1 MTTGKSRPSCFTAY
15 PLEDYSAHRDDIQRA
30 LQRVLERGHYILG
43 SEVATFEQEFASF
56 VGVAHSI
63 GVANGTDAIELLLRA
78 LEINGGSSV
87 AVPSQTA
94 VASVSAIVRAGA
106 TPLFVDVDPVT
117 FTMLPE
123 SLDQAIHSPAGTQL
137 KAVLAVHLYGH
148 PAEMDALRGLCDGHN
163 LILLEDC
170 AQSHGAM
177 YYGKPVGSIGRGAS
191 FSFYPTKNLGAIGD
205 GGAVATND
213 TALADKVRC
222 LRQYGWRERY
232 ISDFD
237 GINSRLDELQA
248 AILRVKLPFLTAN
261 NKRRRSLA
269 AIYEEGLSDLPP
281 IQMPVSRP
289 CREHAY
295 HLYVIR
301 VKQRDA
307 LMKYLTSRSIPTAR
321 HYPAAVHQQPGYAA
335 LAQRSP
341 PLPNTEALVPEILS
355 LPLHP
360 YLTRQAVK
368 YTIDA
373 IHDFFS

>member
-1 MTTGKSRPSCFTAY
+1 MMTPIRFGTY
-15 PLEDYSAHRDDIQRA
+15 PLEDYRAHREDIQQA
-30 LQRVLERGHYILG
+30 VQRVLELGRYILG
-43 SEVATFEQEFASF
+43 QEVAAFEQEFASF

-78 LEINGGSSV
+78 LDISEGSSV

-106 TPLFVDVDPVT
+106 TPLFVDVDPVA

-123 SLDQAIHSPAGTQL
+123 SLEQAIHSPVGTQL
-137 KAVLAVHLYGH
+137 KAVLAVHLYGN
-148 PAEMDALRGLCDGHN
+148 PAEMDELRDLCDEHN

-177 YYGKPVGSIGRGAS
+177 YHGKPLGSIGRGAA

-205 GGAVATND
+205 VG
-213 TALADKVRC
+213 
-222 LRQYGWRERY
+222 
-232 ISDFD
+232 

-248 AILRVKLPFLTAN
+248 AILRVKLPFLAVD

-269 AIYEEGLSDLPP
+269 TIYEKGLSDLPIQTP
-281 IQMPVSRP
+281 ISRP
-289 CREHAY
+289 SCEHAY

-307 LMKYLTSRSIPTAR
+307 LMKYLTSRNVPVAR
-321 HYPAAVHQQPGYAA
+321 HYPAAVHQQPAYAA

-341 PLPNTEALVPEILS
+341 PLPNTDALVPEILS

-360 YLTRQAVK
+360 YLAEEEVEYTVDIIRQ
-368 YTIDA
+368 
-373 IHDFFS
+373 FFA

>member
-1 MTTGKSRPSCFTAY
+1 MTTAKSAPSCFSAY
-15 PLEDYSAHRDDIQRA
+15 PLEDYRAHREDIQQA
-30 LQRVLERGHYILG
+30 VQRVLERGHYILG
-43 SEVATFEQEFASF
+43 SEVAAFEQEFASF

-94 VASVSAIVRAGA
+94 VASVSAVVRAGA
-106 TPLFVDVDPVT
+106 APLFVDVDPVT

-123 SLDQAIHSPAGTQL
+123 SLEQAIHSPIGRQL
-137 KAVLAVHLYGH
+137 KAVLAVALYGH
-148 PAEMDALRGLCDGHN
+148 PADMDGLRRLCDEHN

-170 AQSHGAM
+170 AQSHGAT
-177 YYGKPVGSIGRGAS
+177 YHGTSVGSIGRGAA

-205 GGAVATND
+205 GGSVVTDD
-213 TALADKVRC
+213 TALAEKVRW

-232 ISDFD
+232 ISDFE

-248 AILRVKLPFLTAN
+248 AILRVKLPLLAAK

-269 AIYEEGLSDLPP
+269 AIYEKGLSNLP
-281 IQMPVSRP
+281 IQTPVSRP
-289 CREHAY
+289 CCEHAY

-307 LMKYLTSRSIPTAR
+307 LMKYLTSRNIPAAR
-321 HYPAAVHQQPGYAA
+321 HYPAAAHQQRAYAFF
-335 LAQRSP
+335 AQRSP

-360 YLTRQAVK
+360 YLAEDEVEYTVDVIRQ
-368 YTIDA
+368 
-373 IHDFFS
+373 FFA